1 MPKEY
6 LVEGTTFAP
15 HGLVTSLDGQEVD
28 AELRSEPIQRLAEIS
43 AICNDAKIVFN
54 PVSGSSLLSAEP
66 SHVQTYQPRTVTF
79 TLTLE
84 NPRKLPLK
92 FSWRSYPA
100 WTPI

>member
-28 AELRSEPIQRLAEIS
+28 AELRSEPVQRLAEIS

-54 PVSGSSLLSAEP
+54 SVRRSALFSVEP
-66 SHVQTYQPRTVTF
+66 SHALTIPQRTVTF
-79 TLTLE
+79 TRTLE
-84 NPRKLPLK
+84 NPRKQLLR
-92 FSWRSYPA
+92 SLWRSYLA
-100 WTPI
+100 

>member
-43 AICNDAKIVFN
+43 SICNDAKIVFN
-54 PVSGSSLLSAEP
+54 SVSRLALFSAEP
-66 SHVQTYQPRTVTF
+66 SHVLMFP
-79 TLTLE
+79 
-84 NPRKLPLK
+84 
-92 FSWRSYPA
+92 
-100 WTPI
+100 